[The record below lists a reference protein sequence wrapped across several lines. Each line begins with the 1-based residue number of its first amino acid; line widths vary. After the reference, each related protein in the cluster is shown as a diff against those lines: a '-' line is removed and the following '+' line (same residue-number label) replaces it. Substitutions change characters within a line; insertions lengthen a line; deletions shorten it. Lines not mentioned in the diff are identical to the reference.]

1 MAPVSADRC
10 RSCCYDGLGGAGWMA
25 CYLAAC
31 LPAFL
36 QQQRFYRP
44 GRAHRRRPAAGLQ
57 GELEGEG

>member
-10 RSCCYDGLGGAGWMA
+10 CSCRYDGLGGAGWMA
-25 CYLAAC
+25 SHRAAC
-31 LPAFL
+31 LLAFL

-57 GELEGEG
+57 GKLEGDG

>member
-1 MAPVSADRC
+1 MASVSADRC
-10 RSCCYDGLGGAGWMA
+10 RSCRYDGLGGAGWMA
-25 CYLAAC
+25 NHLAAC

-44 GRAHRRRPAAGLQ
+44 GRAHRRRPAAGLR